1 MDEKKNPEELMKE
14 FEEKLAK
21 TAELN
26 ERYEKM
32 IAEMEEQISE
42 EDEVCA
48 EEDEPEEE
56 DAETEEN
63 EDEESDEIEI
73 HEDPDAWKKGL
84 AVVGGLTALSFVG
97 GLLTGI
103 FGCKER

>member
-1 MDEKKNPEELMKE
+1 MDEKKNPGELMKE
-14 FEEKLAK
+14 LEEKLAK
-21 TAELN
+21 VAELN

-48 EEDEPEEE
+48 
-56 DAETEEN
+56 

>member
-14 FEEKLAK
+14 LEEKLAK

-32 IAEMEEQISE
+32 IAEMEEQISK
-42 EDEVCA
+42 DEVCA
-48 EEDEPEEE
+48 EEDEPEE

>member
-48 EEDEPEEE
+48 EE
-56 DAETEEN
+56 N